1 MNKKLDINSILNTM
15 FNTSI
20 REHKYILNC
29 ILAQFEF
36 LTDKTLNPKNMKLV
50 ASSTTDKT
58 PIVFENNSDS
68 CDPFPKLAAELKS
81 MQYENVNSIFET
93 QSLHTLELGS
103 NQKRQGSTFGFYFFT
118 RPILQ
123 NQT

>member
-1 MNKKLDINSILNTM
+1 
-15 FNTSI
+15 
-20 REHKYILNC
+20 
-29 ILAQFEF
+29 
-36 LTDKTLNPKNMKLV
+36 MKLV
-50 ASSTTDKT
+50 ASSTIEKT

-103 NQKRQGSTFGFYFFT
+103 NQKRQGSTFGFYFLSD
-118 RPILQ
+118 RPYKTKPK
-123 NQT
+123 NENTHG